1 MAAIILPKGNLIR
14 VYAPD
19 KLATPAI
26 TTLGWRELSDHNRS
40 ELEVSSMRIEDSQRM
55 ANGSLRKF
63 WVADKKTFSTS
74 WMMLP
79 SYRSQTAD
87 GKWGAEDLREFYKSD
102 LGRDVFKIRVNFSK
116 GGAKDY
122 DTTKEEEYLVS
133 FTNCNFT
140 LVKRGVNAFWNVS
153 LSMEEV

>member
-1 MAAIILPKGNLIR
+1 
-14 VYAPD
+14 
-19 KLATPAI
+19 
-26 TTLGWRELSDHNRS
+26 
-40 ELEVSSMRIEDSQRM
+40 MRIEDSQRM